1 MNQPKIKLSSET
13 LQYLMLFE
21 KFTGARALD
30 CTEYN
35 DELIFLVPKE
45 DLIIVKVNPTKP
57 LLKLSKILKKKILV
71 YPYSEVAEEFIAG
84 LFPKVKVLEVLLESQ
99 TDGRKVAFVKVDESE
114 KGKAIGLAGI
124 NVRRASF
131 LARKYFSLD
140 LVRVA

>member
-35 DELIFLVPKE
+35 DELIFLVPKD
-45 DLIIVKVNPTKP
+45 DLVIVKVNPTKP

-99 TDGRKVAFVKVDESE
+99 TDGRKVA
-114 KGKAIGLAGI
+114 
-124 NVRRASF
+124 
-131 LARKYFSLD
+131 
-140 LVRVA
+140 

>member
-1 MNQPKIKLSSET
+1 MNQPRIKLSSET

-71 YPYSEVAEEFIAG
+71 YPYSEVVEEFIAG

-99 TDGRKVAFVKVDESE
+99 TDGRKVAFVKVEESE
-114 KGKAIGLAGI
+114 KGKAIGIAGI

>member
-35 DELIFLVPKE
+35 DELIFLVPKD
-45 DLIIVKVNPTKP
+45 DLVIVKVNPTKP

-114 KGKAIGLAGI
+114 KGKAIGIAGV

>member
-21 KFTGARALD
+21 KLTGARALD

-45 DLIIVKVNPTKP
+45 DLVIVKVNPTKP

-71 YPYSEVAEEFIAG
+71 YPYSEVIEEFIAG

-99 TDGRKVAFVKVDESE
+99 MDGRKIAFVRVDESE
-114 KGKAIGLAGI
+114 KGKAIGMAGI

-131 LARKYFSLD
+131 LAKKYFSLD

>member
-1 MNQPKIKLSSET
+1 MTQPKIKLSTET

-21 KFTGARALD
+21 KLTSARALD

-45 DLIIVKVNPTKP
+45 DLIIVKINPTKP
-57 LLKLSKILKKKILV
+57 LLKLSKFLKKKILV
-71 YPYSEVAEEFIAG
+71 YPYSETAEEFIAG
-84 LFPKVKVLEVLLESQ
+84 LFPKVKVLKVLLEPQ
-99 TDGRKVAFVKVDESE
+99 TDGRKIAFVKVDESE

-131 LARKYFSLD
+131 LAKKYFSLD
-140 LVRVA
+140 LVRVV

>member
-21 KFTGARALD
+21 RLTGARALD

-45 DLIIVKVNPTKP
+45 DLIITKVNPTKP
-57 LLKLSKILKKKILV
+57 LLKLSKILRKKVLV
-71 YPYSEVAEEFIAG
+71 YPYSELAEEFIAG
-84 LFPKVKVLEVLLESQ
+84 LFPKVKVLKVLLESQ
-99 TDGRKVAFVKVDESE
+99 ADGKKVAFVKVDESE
-114 KGKAIGLAGI
+114 KGKAIGIGGV

-131 LARKYFSLD
+131 LAKKYFSLD
-140 LVRVA
+140 FVRVT